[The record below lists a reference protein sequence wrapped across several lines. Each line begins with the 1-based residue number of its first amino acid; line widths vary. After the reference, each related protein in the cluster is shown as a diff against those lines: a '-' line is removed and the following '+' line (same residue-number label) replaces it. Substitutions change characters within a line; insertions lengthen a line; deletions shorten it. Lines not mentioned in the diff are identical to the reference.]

1 MEGIDICRIIGRRCD
16 YFSVRLLFLRKIPTF
31 TLRGKPFSVLIFMRS
46 EIFSE
51 DVQYFS
57 KIALSTTILSLR
69 ELFRRIKTPSRI
81 SSSKIDAPALLNIRG
96 MHPGEKFW
104 FFNCIFTQ
112 IVLYYTTL
120 FVFHLTLSE
129 S

>member
-1 MEGIDICRIIGRRCD
+1 M
-16 YFSVRLLFLRKIPTF
+16 L
-31 TLRGKPFSVLIFMRS
+31 S
-46 EIFSE
+46 EMFSE
-51 DVQYFS
+51 EVKRFS
-57 KIALSTTILSLR
+57 KIALSATVLSLR
-69 ELFRRIKTPSRI
+69 ELFRRIKTTSRI
-81 SSSKIDAPALLNIRG
+81 SSSEIDAPALLNICG

-129 S
+129 N